1 MVKIDFKTPYYDYN
15 VTLIQVESDK
25 DVDAV
30 CKYLA
35 KEKIEKEDIEDAREF
50 IIGGYRNGG
59 ETNWNNRTKRIICL
73 FYECLSD
80 TDRANIYSHEKRHI
94 EDRILQHCKV
104 EDIEAS
110 AYLAGFL
117 GERFYEL
124 WKKTTK

>member
-1 MVKIDFKTPYYDYN
+1 MVKIDFNTPYYDYD
-15 VTLIQVESDK
+15 VTLIQIESDK
-25 DVDAV
+25 DADAV

-35 KEKIEKEDIEDAREF
+35 KEEISKENIEDVRER
-50 IIGGYRNGG
+50 ITDGYRDGG
-59 ETNWNNRTKRIICL
+59 ETNWDRSTKRIIVL
-73 FYECLSD
+73 FYEFLSD
-80 TDRANIYSHEKRHI
+80 TSRANVYSHEKRHI

-124 WKKTTK
+124 WKKATK

>member
-1 MVKIDFKTPYYDYN
+1 MIKIDFKTPYYDYN

-25 DVDAV
+25 DADAV

-35 KEKIEKEDIEDAREF
+35 KEKMGREYIDDIREC
-50 IIGGYRNGG
+50 ITDGYRNGG
-59 ETNWNNRTKRIICL
+59 ETNWNSRTKRIICL
-73 FYECLSD
+73 CYEFLSD

-110 AYLAGFL
+110 AYLAGYL